1 MDSVKFVD
9 LTNMLFT
16 KTIRQ
21 LIALAMLVVFAFSI
35 TPQQIV
41 HDVVAKHLDPT
52 ICAVHKDV
60 PVDQVENTKL
70 HCTFDFQVATTAFV
84 DFDFTLNIQAPETI
98 DVQNAIYKEAF
109 LASIFFHQSSRGPP
123 SLVNII
129 A

>member
-1 MDSVKFVD
+1 
-9 LTNMLFT
+9 MLFT

-84 DFDFTLNIQAPETI
+84 DFDFTLNLQAPATI

-109 LASIFFHQSSRGPP
+109 LAYILFHQSSRGPP
-123 SLVNII
+123 SLVNTI

>member
-1 MDSVKFVD
+1 
-9 LTNMLFT
+9 MLFT

-35 TPQQIV
+35 TPQQVV
-41 HDVVAKHLDPT
+41 HDIVAKHLDPT

-84 DFDFTLNIQAPETI
+84 DFDFTLNLQAPATI

-109 LASIFFHQSSRGPP
+109 LASILFHQGSRGPP
-123 SLVNII
+123 SLVNTI

>member
-1 MDSVKFVD
+1 
-9 LTNMLFT
+9 MLFT

-52 ICAVHKDV
+52 VCEVHKDV
-60 PVDQVENTKL
+60 PVDQVENAKL

-84 DFDFTLNIQAPETI
+84 DFDFTLNIQAPATI
-98 DVQNAIYKEAF
+98 DVQNAIYKEAI

-123 SLVNII
+123 SLVNTI

>member
-1 MDSVKFVD
+1 
-9 LTNMLFT
+9 MLFT

-35 TPQQIV
+35 TPQQVV
-41 HDVVAKHLDPT
+41 HDIVAKHMDPT
-52 ICAVHKDV
+52 FCAVHKDV

-84 DFDFTLNIQAPETI
+84 DFDFTLNIQAPVTI

-109 LASIFFHQSSRGPP
+109 SASIFFHKSSRGPP
-123 SLVNII
+123 SLVNTI

>member
-1 MDSVKFVD
+1 
-9 LTNMLFT
+9 MLFT

-60 PVDQVENTKL
+60 PVDQVENIKL
-70 HCTFDFQVATTAFV
+70 HCTFDFQVATTPFV
-84 DFDFTLNIQAPETI
+84 YFDFSIQIKTPEQFET
-98 DVQNAIYKEAF
+98 QYAF
-109 LASIFFHQSSRGPP
+109 YNVASATRSTQKKSNRGPP
-123 SLVNII
+123 SLINTI